1 MQQSIAVLTL
11 DGNDQLRNDWEYLCP
26 PVLQHV
32 VYTLPGKEL
41 VWMAGFTE
49 SIKEERKIVMVVQL
63 LYFHLDGG
71 RNRVT
76 VGVVS
81 KYRTHSELCHVVTN
95 AGED

>member
-1 MQQSIAVLTL
+1 
-11 DGNDQLRNDWEYLCP
+11 
-26 PVLQHV
+26 

-41 VWMAGFTE
+41 VWMASFTQ

-63 LYFHLDGG
+63 LYFHLDGGRKGGREGG